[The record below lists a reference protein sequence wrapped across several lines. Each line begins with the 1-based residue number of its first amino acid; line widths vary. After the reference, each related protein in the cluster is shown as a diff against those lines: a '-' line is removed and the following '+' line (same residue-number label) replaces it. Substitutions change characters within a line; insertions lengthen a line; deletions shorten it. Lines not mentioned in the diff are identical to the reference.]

1 MTIPM
6 FRQKIILIYS
16 IMPYGVNKF
25 VKRVGRQA
33 KKRFVRKGM
42 KTNLRNL
49 NYSQIAK
56 DVKMLKG
63 LVNAEKQ
70 NADFTIAAPVRFAL
84 SDGAGGTGAQIFS
97 IHPTIAQG
105 ISEDHR
111 KGDTYKVC
119 SMLLQMRITYDQTL
133 QDLNWKM
140 YIVRKPDQVFTPSLT
155 TELPNFLEPN
165 PFTGVIDYNSLRN
178 YQQFKDYVVLKQ
190 MSGKLRACDNSSLNS
205 QVSKQIKVPLKL
217 NFHTRYNKGTTN
229 ILANE
234 LFCILVADDK
244 AINAVSSPEFECH
257 NRIWYY
263 DN

>member
-33 KKRFVRKGM
+33 KKRYVRKGM
-42 KTNLRNL
+42 KTNARNL

-56 DVKMLKG
+56 HVKMLKG

-70 NADFTIAAPVRFAL
+70 NADFTISNPTRFAL
-84 SDGAGGTGAQIFS
+84 SNGATGTGAQIFS
-97 IHPTIAQG
+97 IHPTISQG
-105 ISEDHR
+105 VSEDQR
-111 KGDTYKVC
+111 KGDTYKIC
-119 SMLLQMRITYDQTL
+119 SMLLQMRITYDQTF
-133 QDLNWKM
+133 QDLYYKM

-155 TELPNFLEPN
+155 TELTNFLEPN
-165 PFTGVIDYNSLRN
+165 PFTGLVDYNSLRN
-178 YQQFKDYVVLKQ
+178 YQQFKDYVVIKQ
-190 MSGKLRACDNSSLNS
+190 MSGTLKANVSSVLNS
-205 QVSKQIKVPLKL
+205 QISKQIKVPLKL
-217 NFHTRYNKGTTN
+217 NFHTRYNKGTNN
-229 ILANE
+229 IVANE

-244 AINAVSSPEFECH
+244 AINATDSPEFECH